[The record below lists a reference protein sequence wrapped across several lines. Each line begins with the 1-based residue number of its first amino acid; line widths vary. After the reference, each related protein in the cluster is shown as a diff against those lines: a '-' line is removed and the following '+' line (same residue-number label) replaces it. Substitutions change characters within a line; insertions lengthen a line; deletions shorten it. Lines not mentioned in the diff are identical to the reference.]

1 MLKKHKVKFIDFYS
15 KSNNGSY
22 SWFENFPIQDWKD
35 QELLDY
41 FWEITKVQS
50 ELKPNPVPHRD
61 LINLIVE
68 IDRRGLVNS
77 QQHIKNK

>member
-50 ELKPNPVPHRD
+50 
-61 LINLIVE
+61 
-68 IDRRGLVNS
+68 
-77 QQHIKNK
+77 

>member
-1 MLKKHKVKFIDFYS
+1 MFKTHKVKFMDFYS
-15 KSNNGSY
+15 NSDAGGY
-22 SWFENFPIQDWKD
+22 SWFELFPIQDWKD

-41 FWEITKVQS
+41 FWEVTKVQS

-61 LINLIVE
+61 LVNLIVE